1 MKEQKVINVFILI
14 SILRCK
20 FMISDRVY
28 FGKGKIKG
36 IVAISRKYWDEGTLS
51 SNKDKLIFS
60 GEKSTTEIPISDIKT
75 MELVKHRTFKVIKIT
90 KLNDEF
96 YHISSVPQ
104 FNQYDPDFSE
114 ISEDVKRQNKA
125 LYNAIDRFLNS

>member
-1 MKEQKVINVFILI
+1 
-14 SILRCK
+14 
-20 FMISDRVY
+20 MISDRVY

-51 SNKDKLIFS
+51 SNNKDKLFS

-75 MELVKHRTFKVIKIT
+75 MVLVKHRTFKVIKIT
-90 KLNDEF
+90 KHNDEF

-114 ISEDVKRQNKA
+114 IATDVKIQNQA
-125 LYNAIDRFLNS
+125 LYKAIDRFLNP

>member
-1 MKEQKVINVFILI
+1 
-14 SILRCK
+14 
-20 FMISDRVY
+20 MISDRVY
-28 FGKGKIKG
+28 LGKGKIKG